1 MKTFRYILCL
11 CLFVLVTF
19 TTSAQEKTFFTHT
32 VNKGQTLYSI
42 SKMYGISVDE
52 IAKYNPGCMEKLPVG
67 YKLRIP
73 QKSTVNTL
81 DNSENSD
88 NSGAIYHTI
97 KSGETLYRLSKM
109 YGVTTQEICEANPG
123 LSISNFRTGEVI
135 LIPKS
140 NKSKDETSESSVK
153 KEQEERR
160 TIIHEV
166 ERNESIKDI
175 CKKYGVSED
184 ELKESNPGINFKR
197 LKKNTIL
204 RVPIKIKKVKKE
216 KQQEVEIS
224 DREAFRQ
231 AEEYRDS
238 IEAHNKR
245 KSTDGTV
252 KVAVILP
259 FLLDNYAPSEQGRMV
274 EYYQG
279 LLMAVKE
286 LKEEGYSYEINTFD
300 SGHKEESLDSLLTS
314 GALNEMDIIIGAL
327 YTGHNK
333 ELAKFAKENNI
344 PLVIPF
350 TSKEDEIFRNPMVY
364 IVNAMQSYIIPEVT
378 SYFIE
383 TFPNA
388 NVIFVEDTEKSNKM
402 GFVTALTEELDKNE
416 MSHFTMPISNFYTG
430 EEDSAEQLKTA
441 LLKVLDPDKENIFIP
456 TSSSAKMLN
465 TLIPTLIQTRI
476 LDESDSIP
484 QYKLFGYPEW
494 QIYAKET
501 RDQLYDLDTYFYAT
515 FYSHYSMPES
525 SKFQDEYIKLYSRN
539 IQNIYPRYGMLG
551 YDTGRFF
558 LLAAS
563 KFGSDMPDR
572 INEIEFNPIQTG
584 FKFERVNNWGGMV
597 NKKVYFIHYTRDYNI
612 EKIDFIK

>member
-1 MKTFRYILCL
+1 
-11 CLFVLVTF
+11 
-19 TTSAQEKTFFTHT
+19 
-32 VNKGQTLYSI
+32 
-42 SKMYGISVDE
+42 
-52 IAKYNPGCMEKLPVG
+52 
-67 YKLRIP
+67 
-73 QKSTVNTL
+73 
-81 DNSENSD
+81 
-88 NSGAIYHTI
+88 
-97 KSGETLYRLSKM
+97 
-109 YGVTTQEICEANPG
+109 
-123 LSISNFRTGEVI
+123 
-135 LIPKS
+135 
-140 NKSKDETSESSVK
+140 
-153 KEQEERR
+153 
-160 TIIHEV
+160 
-166 ERNESIKDI
+166 
-175 CKKYGVSED
+175 
-184 ELKESNPGINFKR
+184 
-197 LKKNTIL
+197 
-204 RVPIKIKKVKKE
+204 
-216 KQQEVEIS
+216 
-224 DREAFRQ
+224 
-231 AEEYRDS
+231 
-238 IEAHNKR
+238 
-245 KSTDGTV
+245 
-252 KVAVILP
+252 
-259 FLLDNYAPSEQGRMV
+259 
-274 EYYQG
+274 
-279 LLMAVKE
+279 
-286 LKEEGYSYEINTFD
+286 
-300 SGHKEESLDSLLTS
+300 
-314 GALNEMDIIIGAL
+314 
-327 YTGHNK
+327 
-333 ELAKFAKENNI
+333 
-344 PLVIPF
+344 
-350 TSKEDEIFRNPMVY
+350 MVY

-378 SYFIE
+378 SYFIK

-430 EEDSAEQLKTA
+430 EEDSAEQLKTT

-465 TLIPTLIQTRI
+465 TLMPTLIQTRI

-501 RDQLYDLDTYFYAT
+501 RDLLYDLDTYFYAT